1 MEWINDLYVFLASVT
16 KNLGI
21 GFVEVFKLQPVT
33 LWGYSLTHVPFN
45 IIMCLVGVFLGT
57 LIGVLPGIGP
67 VATIAMLLPVTFSLS
82 PVAALIMLAGI
93 YYGAQYGGSTTAIL
107 VNIPG
112 ESSSV
117 VTCLDGYQMARQGR
131 AGPAL
136 AVAALGSFFAGCVS
150 TLIVAM
156 FAPPLAEVAL
166 KFGPAEYFSLMVLG
180 LVSAVVLAHGS
191 LIKAI
196 AMVIFGLLLGL
207 VGTDVNSGVL
217 RFAFGISELAD
228 GIGFVTVAMGMFG
241 IAEIIGNLEQKETR
255 EIFTNKVSNLWPSK
269 EDWKRFWAPTI
280 RGTALGSALGILPG
294 GGALLASFGAYTLEK
309 RVSKY
314 AHEFGKGAIEGVAAP
329 ESANN
334 AGAQTSFIPLLT
346 LGIPSNAVMALMIG
360 AMMIQGIAPGPQVM
374 NERPQLFWG
383 MIASMWVGNLMLVVL
398 NLPLIGIWIKLLMVP
413 YRILYP
419 SILIFMAVG
428 VFSISNQ
435 PFDCFLMSLFGLLG
449 FICVKLEC
457 EPAPLILGF
466 ILGPLMEE
474 NLRRAMLLSRGD
486 ATVFFDPVHKPIS
499 FSFLLAALVLLVIIA
514 LPALRKTRDEAF
526 AAEEQ
531 A

>member
-1 MEWINDLYVFLASVT
+1 MDMSIFNNLALGFGVALTPINLLYCL
-16 KNLGI
+16 I
-21 GFVEVFKLQPVT
+21 GVL
-33 LWGYSLTHVPFN
+33 
-45 IIMCLVGVFLGT
+45 LGT

-82 PVAALIMLAGI
+82 PITALIMLAGI
-93 YYGAQYGGSTTAIL
+93 YYGAQYGGSTSAIL
-107 VNIPG
+107 VNLPG

-131 AGPAL
+131 AGVAL
-136 AVAALGSFFAGCVS
+136 ATAAIGSFFAGCVA
-150 TLIVAM
+150 TVVVAM

-166 KFGPAEYFSLMVLG
+166 KFGPSEYFSLMVLG

-191 LIKAI
+191 VLKAI
-196 AMVIFGLLLGL
+196 AMVLLGLLLGL

-228 GIGFVTVAMGMFG
+228 GIGFVTVAMGLFG
-241 IAEIIGNLEQKETR
+241 IAEIITNLEMKDER
-255 EIFTNKVSNLWPSK
+255 EVFTNKVNTMWPTK
-269 EDWKRFWAPTI
+269 EDWRRMWKPI
-280 RGTALGSALGILPG
+280 LRGTVLGSALGILPG

-309 RVSKY
+309 KVSKY
-314 AHEFGKGAIEGVAAP
+314 GHEFGKGAIEGVAAP
-329 ESANN
+329 EAANN

-374 NERPQLFWG
+374 TEKPQLFWG
-383 MIASMWVGNLMLVVL
+383 MICSMWVGNMMLIVL
-398 NLPLIGIWIKLLMVP
+398 NLPMIGLWIKLLTVP

-419 SILIFMAVG
+419 SILVFMAIG
-428 VFSISNQ
+428 VYSLSNQ
-435 PFDCFLMSLFGLLG
+435 PFDVLLMMIFGLLG
-449 FICVKLEC
+449 YVFVKLEC
-457 EPAPLILGF
+457 EGAPLLLGF

-486 ATVFFDPVHKPIS
+486 PIVFFTKPIS
-499 FSFLLAALVLLVIIA
+499 AGFLIASIVLLVILA
-514 LPALRKTRDEAF
+514 LPNIRKKREEAF
-526 AAEEQ
+526 VEA
-531 A
+531 